1 MKSLYCKYKQQ
12 IHFLFFGVLTT
23 LVNVIIYY
31 LLAEILLLS
40 NVLSTAVAWFG
51 AVLFAYV
58 TNRKWVFIS
67 DATSVKD
74 VILELVRFVIAR
86 LATGG
91 LDVLIMWIG
100 VDILGYHG
108 VVMKVLANVVVVILN
123 YVFSKV
129 LIFRG

>member
-31 LLAEILLLS
+31 LLAEILSVS
-40 NVLSTAVAWFG
+40 NVFSTAVAWFG

-58 TNRKWVFIS
+58 TNRKWVFTS
-67 DATSVKD
+67 DATSVKE

-123 YVFSKV
+123 YVFSKI